1 MSTYTGINGQSL
13 MDVCLN
19 TYGSLDYLYKLLQ
32 DSGVSNINQPVVS
45 QQPFTWDSDLIVDQN
60 VNRITSLQG
69 VIYATAA
76 NGSDGT
82 YYVVKGQAPIAPS
95 APYVPPF
102 NPGGVFQYQ
111 RTGFTNYI
119 AEADGAS
126 VTIPTLIGKTIG
138 QIERN
143 IAPDTEY
150 SFDAITGTI
159 TFANPLMTGEKLYII
174 YTEMIT
180 L

>member
-1 MSTYTGINGQSL
+1 MSTYKGINGQSL

-45 QQPFTWDSDLIVDQN
+45 QQQFTWDSDLIVDQN
-60 VNRITSLQG
+60 VNKITTLQN

-76 NGSDGT
+76 NNGDGT
-82 YYVVKGQAPIAPS
+82 YYIVKGQDPIPPS

-102 NPGGVFQYQ
+102 NPGGVYKYM
-111 RTGFTNYI
+111 RTGFTNLTVD
-119 AEADGAS
+119 ADGNS
-126 VTIPTLIGKTIG
+126 VTIPLLIGKTLG

-143 IAPDTEY
+143 IQPDTDY
-150 SFDAITGTI
+150 TFDNTTGTV